1 MRHARAGGQLPPH
14 PALHACYTREVG
26 TRRLLGAV
34 VIAICVVVP
43 MVEAFDTWDHT
54 LSDGNDTEANV
65 VIAAL
70 CVGVAFPLGTSI
82 LVTPPRSIATDA
94 RFQPTLPI
102 ANVMVSRRSARPI
115 PTSHPPPPPLRI

>member
-1 MRHARAGGQLPPH
+1 
-14 PALHACYTREVG
+14 VG
-26 TRRLLGAV
+26 TRRLFGAV
-34 VIAICVVVP
+34 VIAVCVVVP

-70 CVGVAFPLGTSI
+70 CVGVALTLGTSI
-82 LVTPPRSIATDA
+82 VVTPPRSIATDA

-102 ANVMVSRRSARPI
+102 ANFTVNRHSATPI
-115 PTSHPPPPPLRI
+115 PTSNPPPLPLRI